1 MIIGCGYMQK
11 IIETNICKIN
21 YSESL
26 QELAESTIKLLK
38 TKIVEYQ
45 KVFNIQFDEQ
55 IVVNY
60 FDDLEKFREFIY
72 EIRGEKKIFTKICE
86 SDI

>member
-1 MIIGCGYMQK
+1 MQK

-60 FDDLEKFREFIY
+60 FDNLEQFREFIY